1 MPAAVSAIF
10 GAGVQTAME
19 EIEVPTEHLHEAVHE
34 EAHHS
39 HEKWVTAVA
48 LSTAILAALAA
59 IAALLAG
66 KDANEAVI
74 GRGTASD
81 TWSQFAT
88 NSIKLS
94 NLEAHIDLLKFD
106 NKPVP
111 DRFREKIDK
120 YTKEKNRLQEQA
132 RTEVKAYQQRLARH
146 EILAHGVTMFQI
158 AIAVSAIAALTK
170 RRWFWYLGLAFGAAG
185 IGFLVYALAF
195 MPVTELKEEE
205 AEPAAAGE
213 KTSES
218 KKGKEE
224 TAMDDREA
232 PIQLQISK
240 AGVASSTPL
249 ATGYS
254 LPLELAP
261 ADAKPRDHVSVPR
274 PGLWPLTSGPF
285 PA

>member
-1 MPAAVSAIF
+1 
-10 GAGVQTAME
+10 ME

-39 HEKWVTAVA
+39 QEKWITAVA

-94 NLEAHIDLLKFD
+94 TLEAHIDLLKLD

-111 DRFREKIDK
+111 DRFKDKIDK

-132 RTEVKAYQQRLARH
+132 RMEVKAYQQRLARH
-146 EILAHGVTMFQI
+146 EVLAHGVTMFQI

-170 RRWFWYLGLAFGAAG
+170 RRWFWYLGLGFGAAG
-185 IGFLVYALAF
+185 IVFLVYALAF

-205 AEPAAAGE
+205 PEPAAAGE
-213 KTSES
+213 KASES

-224 TAMDDREA
+224 AALTYNSTLVAAILVGVPPLGGRA
-232 PIQLQISK
+232 PFDFDCV
-240 AGVASSTPL
+240 GNTPPEGG
-249 ATGYS
+249 TPTS
-254 LPLELAP
+254 
-261 ADAKPRDHVSVPR
+261 
-274 PGLWPLTSGPF
+274 TSGPY